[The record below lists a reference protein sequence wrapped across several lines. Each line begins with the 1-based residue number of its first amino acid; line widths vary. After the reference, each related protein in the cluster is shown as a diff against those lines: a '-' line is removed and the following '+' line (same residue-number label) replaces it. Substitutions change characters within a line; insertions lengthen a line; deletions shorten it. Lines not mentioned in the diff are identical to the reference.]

1 VGHDRRAVAIAIAG
15 LYPAL
20 RAPGLAPTDDGLD
33 GLRRFLEDMW
43 ASSHDV
49 ARRIVEAEQGVSAS
63 EGMERAG

>member
-1 VGHDRRAVAIAIAG
+1 MANGTRR
-15 LYPAL
+15 LY
-20 RAPGLAPTDDGLD
+20 RARPDGLD

>member
-1 VGHDRRAVAIAIAG
+1 
-15 LYPAL
+15 
-20 RAPGLAPTDDGLD
+20 
-33 GLRRFLEDMW
+33 MW